1 MRTRRRTTAMSD
13 RTMEFLP
20 LPRCCPTPPRSTARN
35 AAPEYVFPSG
45 PRRFASADI
54 PKNGR
59 GEVFHLV
66 DHLRQWPSRVEDEG
80 LGARRAVRCY
90 RLEALVTSPERKAPV
105 VAQADGKA
113 VALAQR
119 PLRHG
124 LRLAPGARAAVIEMD
139 RPRDRRRVST
149 EFLGER

>member
-1 MRTRRRTTAMSD
+1 
-13 RTMEFLP
+13 
-20 LPRCCPTPPRSTARN
+20 
-35 AAPEYVFPSG
+35 
-45 PRRFASADI
+45 
-54 PKNGR
+54 
-59 GEVFHLV
+59 H
-66 DHLRQWPSRVEDEG
+66 
-80 LGARRAVRCY
+80 

-124 LRLAPGARAAVIEMD
+124 LRLAPGARAAVVEMD

-149 EFLGER
+149 EFLGERTDALPLLAVPRGPGPDRDEAVAGSGRTPQDRLGLSTGPDRQARPPPPHPRRDPPLQTGEAPR